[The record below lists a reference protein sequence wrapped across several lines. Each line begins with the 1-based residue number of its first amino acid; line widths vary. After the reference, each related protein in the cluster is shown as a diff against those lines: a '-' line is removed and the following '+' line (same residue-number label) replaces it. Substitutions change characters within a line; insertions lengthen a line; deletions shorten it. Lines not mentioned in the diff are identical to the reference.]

1 MDSGG
6 AANSSLPEFRR
17 ALIGWLDEHL
27 TPELVG
33 AARGGLDDPDQLEM
47 LRAWN
52 RVLADARWAV
62 PAWPAEHGGR
72 DATVDEQL
80 AYLEVMAE
88 KGAPGPVNVIGVA
101 NIAPAILEFGTQLQ
115 KDRFIAPLLRGDEIW
130 CQGMSEPDAGSDLA
144 SLRTTARLVG
154 DEFVVDGQKTWN
166 SLGHLA
172 DWCQLYVRTD
182 PEAPKHAGISC
193 LLVDMLTPGIEVS
206 PVRTMAG
213 DRTFSELF
221 FSEARIPSSALLG
234 PLNDGWRV
242 AMTTLSYERAGV
254 AKFHLA
260 LTDRFNE
267 LLETTRKTGATVTPY
282 YRDRLAGLRQDRL
295 SPLDDG
301 PRAGSGRARQPAEA
315 RHGFDGEAPL
325 VGDQPGGRRPGRRC
339 PRPGGARAPLV
350 DHPARF
356 RLVVDRG
363 RYQRDQPQHRGR
375 ARPRAATVRWQAGN
389 LVHAGAMLADA
400 GTTPPL
406 RRTS

>member
-1 MDSGG
+1 VSEAFRRGLVEWL
-6 AANSSLPEFRR
+6 AAN
-17 ALIGWLDEHL
+17 L
-27 TPELVG
+27 TPEVVVAG
-33 AARGGLDDPDQLEM
+33 RGSAEGEEHLEV
-47 LRAWN
+47 LRGWN
-52 RVLADARWAV
+52 RVLADARWAA

-154 DEFVVDGQKTWN
+154 DAFVVDGQKTWN

-193 LLVDMLTPGIEVS
+193 LLVDMCTPGIEVS

-267 LLETTRKTGATVTPY
+267 LLEATRKTGATVTPY
-282 YRDRLAGLRQDRL
+282 YRDRLAQVYAKIACLRWTTAREL
-295 SPLDDG
+295 EAVG
-301 PRAGSGRARQPAEA
+301 HGSR
-315 RHGFDGEAPL
+315 
-325 VGDQPGGRRPGRRC
+325 
-339 PRPGGARAPLV
+339 PRPAMGSMAKLLWSEISQEVADLAVGVLGPAALERPWSTTLLGSVSSSIAGGTSEINRNIVGEHGLG
-350 DHPARF
+350 
-356 RLVVDRG
+356 L
-363 RYQRDQPQHRGR
+363 
-375 ARPRAATVRWQAGN
+375 PR
-389 LVHAGAMLADA
+389 
-400 GTTPPL
+400 
-406 RRTS
+406 

>member
-1 MDSGG
+1 VDSGG

-33 AARGGLDDPDQLEM
+33 AARRGLDDPDQLEM

-52 RVLADARWAV
+52 RVLADAGWAA
-62 PAWPAEHGGR
+62 PAWPTEHGGR
-72 DATVDEQL
+72 NATVDEQL

-144 SLRTTARLVG
+144 SLRTTARLEG

-166 SLGHLA
+166 SLGHMA

-182 PEAPKHAGISC
+182 PGAPKHAGISC
-193 LLVDMLTPGIEVS
+193 LLLDMRTPGIEVA
-206 PVRTMAG
+206 PVRTIAG

-221 FSEARIPSSALLG
+221 FTEVRVSASALLG
-234 PLNDGWRV
+234 PLNEGWRV

-260 LTDRFNE
+260 MSERFTE
-267 LLETTRKTGATVTPY
+267 LVEATRKSGARVSPY
-282 YRDRLAGLRQDRL
+282 HRDRLARVYADIACLRW
-295 SPLDDG
+295 ST
-301 PRAGSGRARQPAEA
+301 ARELEA
-315 RHGFDGEAPL
+315 
-325 VGDQPGGRRPGRRC
+325 VGHGGRPTPAMGSMAKLLWSRISQELATLAVGILGPSALEPPWSYTLLGSVSSSIAGGTSEINRNIVAEHGLGL
-339 PRPGGARAPLV
+339 PR
-350 DHPARF
+350 
-356 RLVVDRG
+356 
-363 RYQRDQPQHRGR
+363 
-375 ARPRAATVRWQAGN
+375 
-389 LVHAGAMLADA
+389 
-400 GTTPPL
+400 
-406 RRTS
+406 

>member
-33 AARGGLDDPDQLEM
+33 AARGGLDDPDQLEV

-62 PAWPAEHGGR
+62 PAWPVEHGGR

-182 PEAPKHAGISC
+182 PDAPKHAGISC
-193 LLVDMLTPGIEVS
+193 LLVDMRTPGIEVS

-267 LLETTRKTGATVTPY
+267 LLEATRKTGATVTPY
-282 YRDRLAGLRQDRL
+282 YRDRLAQVYAKIACLRWTTAREL
-295 SPLDDG
+295 EAVG
-301 PRAGSGRARQPAEA
+301 HGSR
-315 RHGFDGEAPL
+315 
-325 VGDQPGGRRPGRRC
+325 
-339 PRPGGARAPLV
+339 PRPAMGSMAKLLWSEISQEVADLAVGVLGPAALERPWATTLLGSVSSSIAGGTSEINRNIVGEHGLG
-350 DHPARF
+350 
-356 RLVVDRG
+356 L
-363 RYQRDQPQHRGR
+363 
-375 ARPRAATVRWQAGN
+375 PR
-389 LVHAGAMLADA
+389 
-400 GTTPPL
+400 
-406 RRTS
+406 

>member
-193 LLVDMLTPGIEVS
+193 LLVDMRTPGIEVS

-282 YRDRLAGLRQDRL
+282 YRDRLARVYAKIACLRWTTAREL
-295 SPLDDG
+295 EAVG
-301 PRAGSGRARQPAEA
+301 HGSR
-315 RHGFDGEAPL
+315 
-325 VGDQPGGRRPGRRC
+325 
-339 PRPGGARAPLV
+339 PRPAMGSMAKLLWSEISQEVADLAVGVLGPAALERPWSTTLLGSVSSSIAGGTSEINRNIVGEHGLG
-350 DHPARF
+350 
-356 RLVVDRG
+356 L
-363 RYQRDQPQHRGR
+363 
-375 ARPRAATVRWQAGN
+375 PR
-389 LVHAGAMLADA
+389 
-400 GTTPPL
+400 
-406 RRTS
+406 